1 MTFFSKSALLAAMMT
16 ISWTAA
22 AETKTD
28 KLAVKRLVLAHGID
42 NREPQQAT
50 TSFKTQDD
58 RVYAFVEVAN
68 PQKLEDKIHVVF
80 TSPDG
85 KTMPEIE
92 LGVGPS
98 ATYRTWAF
106 TRKAHEA
113 GEWGVSVR
121 DGKGRVLARE
131 TFTVASK

>member
-1 MTFFSKSALLAAMMT
+1 MTFFSKSAVLAAMMT
-16 ISWTAA
+16 LSWTAA
-22 AETKTD
+22 AESKAE
-28 KLAVKRLVLAHGID
+28 KLGVKRLVLAHGID

-58 RVYAFVEVAN
+58 RVYAFVEVTN
-68 PQKLEDKIHVVF
+68 PQKTEDKIHVVF

-92 LGVGPS
+92 LSVGPTQ
-98 ATYRTWAF
+98 TYRTWAF
-106 TRKAHEA
+106 TRKAHDA

-121 DGKGRVLARE
+121 DGKGRVLERAS
-131 TFTVASK
+131 FTVSK